1 MENEKQTTQ
10 PDKDVR
16 NGLSRFRRWV
26 PALLVVFLLVV
37 IGILFARIH
46 IKAEIIKEQN
56 QAGMKKER
64 PLPNVVT
71 LELKPTMLRDVI
83 DLPGITRPWV
93 ALNLTAEVAGT
104 VTAKKVKEGTAVQQ
118 GDILATID
126 YRDYKNAHQSAKAAY
141 ELAVSDLDRLQK
153 LYQRKVTP
161 QSQLDAAV
169 AQVASTKAAYRNATT
184 ALERCVIRAPFSGM
198 VNQVFVE
205 QGQYLAVGDPVTEML
220 KLDRLKVRV
229 GIPESDVDAVRRVDV
244 FKVRID
250 AVGGR
255 TFEARKYFLSKTAD
269 SMARLYNLD
278 LELDNSDETILP
290 DMFARVEIVKQE
302 IPEGLSIPLYSVIN
316 RNDDHIVFTVDGDQA
331 RAKSVVLG
339 LLDGWQV
346 QVSEG
351 LMPGEQVIVVG
362 HRSVND
368 GERVNIVRKVSSP
381 EEIIQ

>member
-1 MENEKQTTQ
+1 MENKKQPIPPNKDGEKE
-10 PDKDVR
+10 R
-16 NGLSRFRRWV
+16 SRFKRWV

-71 LELKPTMLRDVI
+71 LDLKPTMLRDVI

-104 VTAKKVKEGTAVQQ
+104 ITAKKVKEGTPIKK
-118 GDILATID
+118 GDVLATID

-153 LYQRKVTP
+153 LYQRKVAP
-161 QSQLDAAV
+161 RSQLDAAV
-169 AQVASTKAAYRNATT
+169 AQVTSTKAALQNAAT
-184 ALERCVIRAPFSGM
+184 ALERCVIQAPFSGV
-198 VNQVFVE
+198 VNQIFVE
-205 QGQYLAVGDPVTEML
+205 QGQYLAVGDPVAEML

-250 AVGGR
+250 ALGGR

-278 LELDNSDETILP
+278 LELDNSDGTILP
-290 DMFARVEIVKQE
+290 DMFTRVEIVKQE

-316 RNDDHIVFTVDGDQA
+316 RNDDHIVFVVSGEQA
-331 RAKSVVLG
+331 RAKSVALG

-346 QVSEG
+346 QISEG

-368 GERVNIVRKVSSP
+368 GERVNIVRRVTSP